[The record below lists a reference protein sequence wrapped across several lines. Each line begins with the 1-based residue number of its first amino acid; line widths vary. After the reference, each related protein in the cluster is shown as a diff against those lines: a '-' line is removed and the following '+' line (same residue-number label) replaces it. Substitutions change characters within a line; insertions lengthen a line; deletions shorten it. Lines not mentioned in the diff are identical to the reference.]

1 MVSSAI
7 QACVLK
13 LVKARIDRYTFATF
27 IRYSQSVMSTKADMK
42 MNIQP
47 LGDRVLVRPIAETEL
62 GSKTKSGIFI
72 PETIQKERSEHGVVV
87 AVGPGK
93 IGEDGKHLPM
103 SVKVGQTV
111 LFTKYG
117 PDEIKVDGKEY
128 FILSES
134 NILAIIG

>member
-1 MVSSAI
+1 
-7 QACVLK
+7 
-13 LVKARIDRYTFATF
+13 
-27 IRYSQSVMSTKADMK
+27 MSTKADMK